1 MKNMREILANCIRED
16 VNGYV
21 IEALVSEFP
30 TMQDLMNASGDELK
44 SIKGIGVVKAKQLK
58 AILEFVRK
66 AHAPDINKVIIRSP
80 KDVYD
85 LVRGDMEFLQV
96 EHFDVIG
103 LSTKSHVVFRE
114 NISIGTL
121 NSSLAHPR
129 EIYKGLIKRSCCSC
143 ILVHNHP
150 SGDPLPSQEDIAL
163 TKQLVKAGEI
173 LQIAVLDHVIVGGN
187 GAYTSLKEMG
197 YC

>member
-1 MKNMREILANCIRED
+1 MREILANCIRED